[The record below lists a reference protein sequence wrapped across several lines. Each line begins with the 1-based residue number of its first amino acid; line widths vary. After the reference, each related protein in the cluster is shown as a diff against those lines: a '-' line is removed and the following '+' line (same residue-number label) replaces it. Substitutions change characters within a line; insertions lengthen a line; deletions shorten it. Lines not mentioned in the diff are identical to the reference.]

1 VRDRGLRRPDTG
13 LRVFAAALRTDGPT
27 ETTMAEPPRSF
38 ARHPVFHAGEL
49 DAHHRFGVADEAE
62 RMSDVVTTRL
72 SIGVRQFVESQPLM
86 FVGTT
91 CGEPARVTCD
101 IVQGMRDANGDL
113 WPVVRVI
120 DTKTLRFA
128 LPVPDHGDGTR
139 IDPRTCDGSGVGLLF
154 VDFMR
159 GIRYRINGRATL
171 RTDLP
176 EADAAPWPAASPIVE
191 LAVAQAYGNCGT
203 RVVRLRPDV

>member
-1 VRDRGLRRPDTG
+1 
-13 LRVFAAALRTDGPT
+13 
-27 ETTMAEPPRSF
+27 MAEPPRSYP
-38 ARHPVFHAGEL
+38 RHPVFHAGEL

-72 SIGVRQFVESQPLM
+72 SIGVRQFVESQPFM

-91 CGEPARVTCD
+91 RGGPARVTCD
-101 IVQGMRDANGDL
+101 IVLGMRDANGDL

-128 LPVPDHGDGTR
+128 LPTPGDGDR
-139 IDPRTCDGSGVGLLF
+139 IDALGCDGRGVGLLF
-154 VDFMR
+154 IDFVR

-171 RTDLP
+171 RADLP
-176 EADAAPWPAASPIVE
+176 EADAAPWPAGSPIVE

-203 RVVRLRPDV
+203 RVVRLQPRT

>member
-1 VRDRGLRRPDTG
+1 
-13 LRVFAAALRTDGPT
+13 
-27 ETTMAEPPRSF
+27 MAEPSRSYP
-38 ARHPVFHAGEL
+38 RHPVFHAGEL
-49 DAHHRFGVADEAE
+49 DAHHRLGVVDEAE

-72 SIGVRQFVESQPLM
+72 SIGVRQFVESQPFM

-91 CGEPARVTCD
+91 GGEPTRVTCD
-101 IVQGMRDANGDL
+101 IVQGVRDANGDL

-128 LPVPDHGDGTR
+128 LPTPGDGDR
-139 IDPRTCDGSGVGLLF
+139 IDARECDGRGVGLLF
-154 VDFMR
+154 IDFVR

-171 RTDLP
+171 RADLP
-176 EADAAPWPAASPIVE
+176 EADAAPWPAGSPIVE

-203 RVVRLRPDV
+203 RVVRLQPRT

>member
-1 VRDRGLRRPDTG
+1 
-13 LRVFAAALRTDGPT
+13 
-27 ETTMAEPPRSF
+27 MADPPRSWP
-38 ARHPVFHAGEL
+38 RHPVFHAGEL
-49 DAHHRFGVADEAE
+49 DVQHRFGVADEAE
-62 RMSDVVTTRL
+62 RMSDVITTRL
-72 SIGVRQFVESQPLM
+72 SIGVRQFVESQPFM

-91 CGEPARVTCD
+91 RGDPARVTCD

-128 LPVPDHGDGTR
+128 LPTHGDGDR
-139 IDPRTCDGSGVGLLF
+139 IDALACDGGGIGLLF
-154 VDFMR
+154 IDFVR

-171 RTDLP
+171 RADLP
-176 EADAAPWPAASPIVE
+176 AADAAPWPAGSRIIE

-203 RVVRLRPDV
+203 RVVRLRPGM

>member
-1 VRDRGLRRPDTG
+1 MSEL
-13 LRVFAAALRTDGPT
+13 
-27 ETTMAEPPRSF
+27 PRSYP
-38 ARHPVFHAGEL
+38 RHPVFHAGEL

-72 SIGVRQFVESQPLM
+72 SIGVRQFVESQPFM

-91 CGEPARVTCD
+91 SGGPAPSRMTCD

-128 LPVPDHGDGTR
+128 LPAHGGHRLDALA
-139 IDPRTCDGSGVGLLF
+139 CDGCGVGLLF
-154 VDFMR
+154 IDFVR

-176 EADAAPWPAASPIVE
+176 EADAAPWPAGSPIVE

-203 RVVRLRPDV
+203 RVVRLRPGA

>member
-1 VRDRGLRRPDTG
+1 
-13 LRVFAAALRTDGPT
+13 
-27 ETTMAEPPRSF
+27 MAEPPRSYP
-38 ARHPVFHAGEL
+38 RHPVFHAGEL
-49 DAHHRFGVADEAE
+49 DAHQRFGVADEAE

-72 SIGVRQFVESQPLM
+72 SIGVRQFVESQPFM

-91 CGEPARVTCD
+91 RGGPARVTCD
-101 IVQGMRDANGDL
+101 IVQGVRDANGDL

-128 LPVPDHGDGTR
+128 LPTPGDGDR
-139 IDPRTCDGSGVGLLF
+139 IDALGCDGRGVGLLF
-154 VDFMR
+154 IDFVR

-171 RTDLP
+171 RADLP
-176 EADAAPWPAASPIVE
+176 EADAAPWPAGSPIVE

-203 RVVRLRPDV
+203 RVVRLQPRT

>member
-1 VRDRGLRRPDTG
+1 
-13 LRVFAAALRTDGPT
+13 
-27 ETTMAEPPRSF
+27 MAEPSRSYP
-38 ARHPVFHAGEL
+38 RHPVFHAGEL

-72 SIGVRQFVESQPLM
+72 SIGVRQFVESQPFM

-91 CGEPARVTCD
+91 RGGPARVTCD
-101 IVQGMRDANGDL
+101 IVQGVRDANGDL

-128 LPVPDHGDGTR
+128 LPTPGDGDR
-139 IDPRTCDGSGVGLLF
+139 IDAGGCDGRGVGLLF
-154 VDFMR
+154 IDFVR

-171 RTDLP
+171 RADLP
-176 EADAAPWPAASPIVE
+176 EPDAAPWPAGSPIVE

-203 RVVRLRPDV
+203 RVVRLQPRT